1 MNRKIF
7 YRFALL
13 CGAVLAVATVGW
25 AKTYHMSSSK
35 TVPAAVGKVYVTSRQ
50 GGLKF
55 WAKEKNGNIRVD
67 VKVKHLAKPGNLTPP
82 ANTYVVWLQQEG
94 SQPQSQGEMRVGGDL
109 NGELKTTTPLKNFN
123 VFITAET
130 DSQTKTPSDQMVLRA
145 TVQQ

>member
-25 AKTYHMSSSK
+25 AKTYHMTSSK
-35 TVPAAVGKVYVTSRQ
+35 TVPAAAGEVNV
-50 GGLKF
+50 
-55 WAKEKNGNIRVD
+55 AKEKNGNIRVD
-67 VKVKHLAKPGNLTPP
+67 IKVKHLAKPGNLTPP

-94 SQPQSQGEMRVGGDL
+94 SQPQSQGEMKVGDDL
-109 NGELKTTTPLKNFN
+109 NGELKTTTPLKNFH
-123 VFITAET
+123 VSITAET
-130 DSQTKTPSDQMVLRA
+130 DSQTKNPSDQIVLRA